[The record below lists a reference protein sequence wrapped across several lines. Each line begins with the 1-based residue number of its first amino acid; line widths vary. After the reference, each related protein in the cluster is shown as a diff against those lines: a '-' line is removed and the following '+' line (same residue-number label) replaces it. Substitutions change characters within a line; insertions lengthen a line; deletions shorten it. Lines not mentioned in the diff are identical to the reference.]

1 MIKRVLLLI
10 AIVCGLSGAAFAQ
23 TALTQTT
30 LAAAVTIGTAGGA
43 SGISGSYQTTI
54 SLTSATGI
62 QVANN
67 GQPITFVYIDQE
79 LFGVLSLVTGQTT
92 IYNVLRGQL
101 GTRAAAHSLGAMA
114 LIQVVSPQFGGFA
127 GSGGFQQTD
136 PPGGLG
142 ASCTAAS
149 TLAYP
154 WVNVL
159 TGWQWL
165 CSSVTGSWTP
175 GFNNPLLFV
184 APAPNGTTVASVAGA
199 TAVPSSFFSVSGTN
213 AITSWTLPVG
223 CGGQTPVAAATVG
236 TCVFGIYPTGAFT
249 TTATN
254 NIANATTAVAGKV
267 MWWTY
272 NPVTQKF
279 GSSY

>member
-1 MIKRVLLLI
+1 MMKRILFSIALI
-10 AIVCGLSGAAFAQ
+10 LGLCGPLYAQ

-30 LAAAVTIGTAGGA
+30 LAAAVTVGPAGGA
-43 SGISGSYQTTI
+43 SGITGSYSTQL

-79 LFGVLSLVTGQTT
+79 LFGILSLAPGQTT
-92 IYNVLRGQL
+92 IYNVLRAQL

-114 LIQVVSPQFGGFA
+114 LIEVVSPQFGGFS
-127 GSGGFQQTD
+127 GSGGFQSTD

-142 ASCTAAS
+142 AACTATN
-149 TLAYP
+149 TLATP

-159 TGWQWL
+159 TGAQWI
-165 CSSVTGSWTP
+165 CSVQSSTWTA
-175 GFNNPLLFV
+175 GFNNPLLYV
-184 APAPNGTTVASVAGA
+184 APIQNGPLSAAASGA
-199 TAVPSSFFSVSGTN
+199 QAVPSTVFSLSGTN
-213 AITSWTLPVG
+213 AISSFTLPVG
-223 CGGQTPVAAATVG
+223 CGAQSPLAGSTAG
-236 TCVFGIYPTGAFT
+236 TCAFGIIPTGAYT

-254 NIANATTAVAGKV
+254 NIASASTAVVGHIQ
-267 MWWTY
+267 WWTY

-279 GSSY
+279 SSSY

>member
-1 MIKRVLLLI
+1 MKKILLGI
-10 AIVCGLSGAAFAQ
+10 AILFGLCGNVFAQ

-30 LAAAVTIGTAGGA
+30 LAAAITVGTAGGA
-43 SGISGSYQTTI
+43 SGITGTYSTTL

-62 QVANN
+62 QVAVN

-114 LIQVVSPQFGGFA
+114 LIQVVSPQFGGYA

-136 PPGGLG
+136 PPGGNG

-159 TGWQWL
+159 TGAQWL
-165 CSSVTGSWTP
+165 CSAQTGAWTP
-175 GFNNPLLFV
+175 GFNNPLLAV
-184 APAPNGTTVASVAGA
+184 SGSPNGATVASVAGA

-213 AITSWTLPVG
+213 AITSWTLPTG
-223 CGGQTPVAAATVG
+223 CAGQSPLAASTVG
-236 TCVFGIYPTGAFT
+236 TCVFAIYPTGIYT

-254 NIANATTAVAGKV
+254 NIANISTAVVGKV
-267 MWWTY
+267 QYWTY

>member
-1 MIKRVLLLI
+1 MKKILLGI
-10 AIVCGLSGAAFAQ
+10 AILFGLCGMASAQ

-30 LAAAVTIGTAGGA
+30 LASAITVGPAGGA
-43 SGISGSYQTTI
+43 SGITGSYSTQL

-79 LFGVLSLVTGQTT
+79 LFGVLTLVPGQTT
-92 IYNVLRGQL
+92 IYNVLRAQL

-114 LIQVVSPQFGGFA
+114 LIEVVSPQFGGYS
-127 GSGGFQQTD
+127 GSGGFQQAD
-136 PPGGLG
+136 PPGGNG
-142 ASCTAAS
+142 ASCTAAN

-159 TGWQWL
+159 TGAQWL
-165 CSSVTGSWTP
+165 CSAQTGTWTP
-175 GFNNPLLFV
+175 SFNNPLLTV
-184 APAPNGTTVASVAGA
+184 AGAPNSGTVASAA
-199 TAVPSSFFSVSGTN
+199 TMAVPSSFFTVSGTTGF
-213 AITSWTLPVG
+213 TSFTLPVG
-223 CGGQTPVAAATVG
+223 CGGQSPLAASTVG
-236 TCVFGIYPTGAFT
+236 TCVFAMYPTGILT

-254 NIANATTAVAGKV
+254 NIANVAVTVVGKI
-267 MWWTY
+267 MYWTY

-279 GSSY
+279 SSSY

>member
-1 MIKRVLLLI
+1 MKKILLLI
-10 AIVCGLSGAAFAQ
+10 SIVFGLCGVVSAQ

-30 LAAAVTIGTAGGA
+30 LAAAITAGTASGA
-43 SGISGSYQTTI
+43 SGITGSYQTQL

-62 QVANN
+62 QVATN

-101 GTRAAAHSLGAMA
+101 GTRVAPHSLGAMA
-114 LIQVVSPQFGGFA
+114 LIQVVSPQFGGYS

-142 ASCTAAS
+142 ASCTS
-149 TLAYP
+149 TNTLAYP

-165 CSSVTGSWTP
+165 CSLQTGTWTP
-175 GFNNPLLFV
+175 GFNNPLLLV
-184 APAPNGTTVASVAGA
+184 APAPNGATVASVAGA

-223 CGGQTPVAAATVG
+223 CGGQTPVATATVG
-236 TCVFGIYPTGAFT
+236 TCVFGVYPTGAYT

-254 NIANATTAVAGKV
+254 NIANASTAVAGKV
-267 MWWTY
+267 QWWTY